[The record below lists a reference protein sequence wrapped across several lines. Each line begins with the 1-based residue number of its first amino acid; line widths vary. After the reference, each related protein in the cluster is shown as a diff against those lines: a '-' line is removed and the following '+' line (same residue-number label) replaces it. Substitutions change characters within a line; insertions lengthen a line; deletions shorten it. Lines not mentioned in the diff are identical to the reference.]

1 MRSFFIFILSILE
14 PKMSI
19 MTLTVESVKKLET
32 LKSGFG
38 QVKIV
43 RKFCEN
49 GCGGI
54 VESVENLISSTEQL
68 KTLCEML
75 KTR

>member
-1 MRSFFIFILSILE
+1 
-14 PKMSI
+14 
-19 MTLTVESVKKLET
+19 VKKLET
-32 LKSGFG
+32 SKSGFG
-38 QVKIV
+38 QVKIA

-75 KTR
+75 KTRWFYFDFRV